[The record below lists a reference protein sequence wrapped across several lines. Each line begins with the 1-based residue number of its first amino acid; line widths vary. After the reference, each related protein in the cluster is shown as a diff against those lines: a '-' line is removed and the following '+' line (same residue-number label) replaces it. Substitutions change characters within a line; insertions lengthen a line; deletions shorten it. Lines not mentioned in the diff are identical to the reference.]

1 MQLIDGAGN
10 YRAPEGPQSTDW
22 IEQLRVQDLSVGTY
36 SIAVGATDDQEPHWE
51 DEIYVVTAGR
61 AVFEAGGERVPVGP
75 GSVLYVAAR
84 EVHRFTDVTEDLATV
99 VFFAPAEGARLAE
112 FAADYVAVFNSAVAS
127 GDYAGLLERYA
138 DDAVLRFENVPPSG
152 SSLEFAGRQAY
163 TQAYEQQPPDDQIAL
178 TGEPREEDG
187 HVVLDFAWSGDRSPG
202 TLRLKVDAGL
212 ISAMTVTFAPDG
224 RARQL

>member
-1 MQLIDGAGN
+1 MELIDGAGN
-10 YRAPEGPQSTDW
+10 YTAPEGSQGTHW
-22 IEQLRVQDLSVGTY
+22 IDQLKVPDLSVGTY
-36 SIAVGATDDQEPHWE
+36 SIAAGGTDDQEPHGE

-75 GSVLYVAAR
+75 GSVIYVPAR

-99 VFFAPAEGARLAE
+99 VLFAPAEGTRLAE
-112 FAADYVAVFNSAVAS
+112 FAADYVAVFNSAVAC
-127 GDYAGLLERYA
+127 GDYTGLLDRFA

-163 TQAYEQQPPDDQIAL
+163 TQAYAQQPPDNQIEL

-187 HVVLDFAWSGDRSPG
+187 QVVLDFAWRGDHLPG
-202 TLRLKVDAGL
+202 TLRLAVTAGL
-212 ISAMTVTFAPDG
+212 ISAMTVTFG
-224 RARQL
+224 S